1 MATSRLAIGS
11 LLETV
16 SSAAGAIT
24 SIFNTTGKSIGM
36 LDAFVTKASDEQT
49 LRHRADK
56 DQFIFRLI
64 SEASQEKANDDMKIK
79 AFCDKSEDHKASFE
93 KAFNHFHGLFAK
105 ELGHKD
111 NTTETSE

>member
-1 MATSRLAIGS
+1 MATSRIALGS
-11 LLETV
+11 VLDTV

-36 LDAFVTKASDEQT
+36 LDAFVTKASEEQQ

-64 SEASQEKANDDMKIK
+64 NEAASEKATEDMKIVD
-79 AFCDKSEDHKASFE
+79 FCNKSDTHKATFE
-93 KAFNHFHGLFAK
+93 KAYNHFHGLFAK
-105 ELGHKD
+105 ELAPQ
-111 NTTETSE
+111 ETSE